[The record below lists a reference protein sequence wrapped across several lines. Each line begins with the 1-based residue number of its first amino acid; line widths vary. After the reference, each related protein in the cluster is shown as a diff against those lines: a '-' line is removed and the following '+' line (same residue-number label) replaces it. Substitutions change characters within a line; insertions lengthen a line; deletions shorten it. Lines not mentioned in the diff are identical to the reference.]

1 MDGTPCTLIGV
12 LVPCVK
18 IVWRPMRGARS
29 LTPDEI
35 MNRQFLQLLIVGRLK
50 PNVTFEHAQHEM
62 NVVGEDL
69 AQRFSDSNA
78 RRTVSVELPLL
89 SRVAARERESA
100 IRVALGATRGR
111 LAPGGQDHNWFLPG
125 RSLRRRSRHPRA
137 LSQRTRVADLS
148 RLDGQIPKVSHGS
161 GFKPQCNPAARV

>member
-1 MDGTPCTLIGV
+1 
-12 LVPCVK
+12 
-18 IVWRPMRGARS
+18 MRGARS

-62 NVVGEDL
+62 NIVGEDL
-69 AQRFSDSNA
+69 AQRFSDANA

-89 SRVAARERESA
+89 SRVGARERESA

-125 RSLRRRSRHPRA
+125 RTIATNACRRP
-137 LSQRTRVADLS
+137 
-148 RLDGQIPKVSHGS
+148 VS
-161 GFKPQCNPAARV
+161 A